1 MTTTPEP
8 GDEVIVEAVA
18 FGSHDVIGLI
28 GTVDT
33 VTESGF
39 NVRVKFTETQT
50 VNVPAT
56 QVRPTS

>member
-1 MTTTPEP
+1 MTVPEP

-18 FGSHDVIGLI
+18 FGSNDVVGMI

-33 VTESGF
+33 VTDSGF
-39 NVRVKFTETQT
+39 NVRVKFTDAQI